1 MLKKLWRPRL
11 FLFSGLLL
19 VGVSAGVAWGAWQ
32 NICSDCPSV
41 AQIRTFEPEQT
52 SKLYS
57 HDGGLLAEIGIE
69 RRTPVSINALPDLL
83 FNLKRSNF
91 KWK

>member
-1 MLKKLWRPRL
+1 MIKKLWQPRL
-11 FLFSGLLL
+11 MLLSAFLL
-19 VGVSAGVAWGAWQ
+19 VGVGSGVAWGAWQ

-57 HDGGLLAEIGIE
+57 HDGRLLAEIGIE
-69 RRTPVSINALPDLL
+69 RRTPVSINALPTTCGR
-83 FNLKRSNF
+83 RS
-91 KWK
+91 WP